1 MNGAE
6 SLVKTLVASGVDTCF
21 ANPGTSEMHFVAA
34 LDHVPGIR
42 CVLGLQEN
50 VATGAADGYWRML
63 HKPAAT
69 LLHLGPGLAN
79 GAANLHNARKASS
92 GIVNV
97 VGEHATY
104 HLQYDAPL
112 TSDIDGIA
120 RPFSAWI
127 GRAKAAHDVAKLG
140 AEAVSIARSGS
151 GKIATMVLPADTA
164 WTEVTGPAPQ
174 LPVPPRAQVDDS
186 AILAAAAAL
195 KKAGPRG
202 MLVLGGHALLRPCQ
216 DVAARIAAATGC
228 KLSNPGASARM
239 ERGGDLPRT
248 GRVPYILSQ
257 ALAYLKD
264 TDEMVLVGCR
274 RPVAFFAYPDQPSL
288 LTPDHCNITPVA
300 DVDDDLLDALERLA
314 DAVKAPKGK
323 AAGPAPLEKP
333 GLPTGGVSVEKIAAA
348 VAALLPDHAIVLDE
362 SLTSGRGIFA
372 ATEASGPHDWLQN
385 MGGSIGYS
393 LPMAVGCAV
402 ACPDRKVIALTGD
415 GSAFYTLQ
423 ALWSMA
429 REQLNITVVIFAN
442 RTYNILR
449 GELTNVGV
457 LNPGPR
463 AVDMLTLDRPD
474 PDWVALAKGHGVP
487 AVRVDEMG
495 DFSRAFAA
503 ALETRGPQ
511 LVELVF

>member
-6 SLVKTLVASGVDTCF
+6 SLVKTLVTSGVDTCF

-50 VATGAADGYWRML
+50 VVTGAADGYWRMKHL
-63 HKPAAT
+63 PAAT

-79 GAANLHNARKASS
+79 GLANLHNARKAAS

-112 TSDIDGIA
+112 TADIDGIA
-120 RPFSAWI
+120 RPVSAWI

-140 AEAVSIARSGS
+140 AEAVSVARSGS

-164 WTEVTGPAPQ
+164 WTEVVGPAPK
-174 LPVPPRAQVDDS
+174 LPVPARAKVDES
-186 AILAAAAAL
+186 AIVAAAAAL

-202 MLVLGGHALLRPCQ
+202 VLVLGGHALLRPCLE
-216 DVAARIAAATGC
+216 VAARIAAATGC

-239 ERGGDLPRT
+239 ERGGDLPRV

-264 TDEMVLVGCR
+264 TDEMVLVGAR
-274 RPVAFFAYPDQPSL
+274 RPVAFFAYPDQPSV
-288 LTPDHCNITPVA
+288 LTPDHCHITPVA

-314 DAVKAPKGK
+314 DALKAPKT
-323 AAGPAPLEKP
+323 AAPAPQPLAKP
-333 GLPTGGVSVEKIAAA
+333 SLPDGAPNLDKIAAA
-348 VAALLPDHAIVLDE
+348 IAALLPEHAIVLDE

-393 LPMAVGCAV
+393 LPMSVGCAI
-402 ACPDRKVIALTGD
+402 AEPDRKVVVLVGD

-423 ALWSMA
+423 ALWTLA
-429 REQLNITVVIFAN
+429 RENLNVTVVVFAN
-442 RTYNILR
+442 RSYNILR
-449 GELTNVGV
+449 GELTNVGA

-463 AVDMLTLDRPD
+463 AVDMLTLDRPTA
-474 PDWVALAKGHGVP
+474 DWVALAKGHGVP
-487 AVRVDEMG
+487 GVRVEEMTG
-495 DFSRAFAA
+495 FCRAFRG
-503 ALETRGPQ
+503 ALDHRGPQ
-511 LVELVF
+511 LIELVL

>member
-6 SLVKTLVASGVDTCF
+6 SLVRTLVASGVTTCF

-42 CVLGLQEN
+42 CVLGLFEG
-50 VATGAADGYWRML
+50 VVTGAADGYWRMS

-79 GAANLHNARKASS
+79 GLANLHNARKAAS

-112 TSDIDGIA
+112 TADIDGIA
-120 RPFSAWI
+120 RPVSAWI
-127 GRAKAAHDVAKLG
+127 GRAKAPHDVPKLG
-140 AEAVSIARSGS
+140 AEAVAVARSGS

-164 WTEVTGPAPQ
+164 WNEVSGPAPA
-174 LPVPPRAQVDDS
+174 LAPLPRAKVDDS
-186 AILAAAAAL
+186 AILAAAEAL

-202 MLVLGGHALLRPCQ
+202 MLVLGGHALLRPCLK
-216 DVAARIAAATGC
+216 VAARIAAATGC
-228 KLSNPGASARM
+228 RLSNPGASARM
-239 ERGGDLPRT
+239 ERGGDLPRV
-248 GRVPYILSQ
+248 GRVPYILQQ

-264 TDEMVLVGCR
+264 TDEMVLVGAR
-274 RPVAFFAYPDQPSL
+274 RPVAFFAYPGQPSL
-288 LTPDHCNITPVA
+288 LTPESCNVTPVA

-314 DAVKAPKGK
+314 DAVKAPKS
-323 AAGPAPLEKP
+323 ADAPPALPKP
-333 GLPTGGVSVEKIAAA
+333 AVADGAPTFEKIASTI
-348 VAALLPDHAIVLDE
+348 AALIPDHAIVLDE

-372 ATEASGPHDWLQN
+372 AAEASGPHDWLQN

-393 LPMAVGCAV
+393 LPLSIGCAI
-402 ACPDRKVIALTGD
+402 AQPDRKVVVLVGD

-423 ALWSMA
+423 ALWTLA
-429 REQLNITVVIFAN
+429 RENLNVTVVVFAN
-442 RTYNILR
+442 RSYNILR
-449 GELTNVGV
+449 GELANVGAT
-457 LNPGPR
+457 NPGPR
-463 AVDMLTLDRPD
+463 AIDMLTLDRPD

-487 AVRVDEMG
+487 GVRTDDMG
-495 DFSRAFAA
+495 QFAKIFKA
-503 ALETRGPQ
+503 ALAETGPQ
-511 LVELVF
+511 LIELRL

>member
-6 SLVKTLVASGVDTCF
+6 SLVKTLVNSGVDTCF

-50 VATGAADGYWRML
+50 VVTGAADGYWRMK
-63 HKPAAT
+63 HQPAAT

-79 GAANLHNARKASS
+79 GAANLHNARKAAS

-104 HLQYDAPL
+104 HLHYDAPL

-127 GRAKAAHDVAKLG
+127 GRAKAAHDVPKLA
-140 AEAVSIARSGS
+140 AEAVSVARSGS

-164 WTEVTGPAPQ
+164 WTEVTGPAPA
-174 LPVPPRAQVDDS
+174 LPVPARAKVDDS

-216 DVAARIAAATGC
+216 EVAARIAAATGC

-288 LTPDHCNITPVA
+288 LTPDHCHITPVA

-314 DAVKAPKGK
+314 DAVKAPKTK
-323 AAGPAPLEKP
+323 AAAPVKLEKP
-333 GLPTGGVSVEKIAAA
+333 GQPDGAPSLEKIAAA
-348 VAALLPDHAIVLDE
+348 IAALLPDHAIVLDE

-393 LPMAVGCAV
+393 LPMSVGCAI
-402 ACPDRKVIALTGD
+402 AEPDRKVVVLVGD

-423 ALWSMA
+423 ALWTLA
-429 REQLNITVVIFAN
+429 RENLNVTVVVFAN
-442 RTYNILR
+442 RSYNILR
-449 GELTNVGV
+449 GELTNVGA

-463 AVDMLTLDRPD
+463 AVDMLTLDRPTA
-474 PDWVALAKGHGVP
+474 DWVALAKGHGVP
-487 AVRVDEMG
+487 GVRVEEMAG
-495 DFSRAFAA
+495 FCRAFRG
-503 ALETRGPQ
+503 ALDHRGPQ
-511 LVELVF
+511 LIELVL

>member
-6 SLVKTLVASGVDTCF
+6 SLVKTLVTSGVDTCF

-50 VATGAADGYWRML
+50 VVTGAADGYWRMK
-63 HKPAAT
+63 HQPAAT

-79 GAANLHNARKASS
+79 GAANLHNARKAAS

-104 HLQYDAPL
+104 HLHYDAPL

-120 RPFSAWI
+120 RPFSAWV
-127 GRAKAAHDVAKLG
+127 GRAKAAHDVPKLA
-140 AEAVSIARSGS
+140 AEAVSVARSGS

-164 WTEVTGPAPQ
+164 WTEVTGPAPV
-174 LPVPPRAQVDDS
+174 LPVPPRAKVDDS
-186 AILAAAAAL
+186 TILAAAAAL

-216 DVAARIAAATGC
+216 EVASRIAAATGC

-288 LTPDHCNITPVA
+288 LTPDHCHITPVA

-314 DAVKAPKGK
+314 DALKAPKTQV
-323 AAGPAPLEKP
+323 AGPVKLEKP
-333 GLPTGGVSVEKIAAA
+333 GLPDGAPDLEKIAAA
-348 VAALLPDHAIVLDE
+348 IAALLPDHAIVLDE

-393 LPMAVGCAV
+393 LPMSVGCAI
-402 ACPDRKVIALTGD
+402 AEPDRKVVVLVGD

-423 ALWSMA
+423 ALWTLA
-429 REQLNITVVIFAN
+429 RENLNVTVVVFAN
-442 RTYNILR
+442 RSYNILR
-449 GELTNVGV
+449 GELTNVGA

-463 AVDMLTLDRPD
+463 AVDMLTLDRPTA
-474 PDWVALAKGHGVP
+474 DWVALAKGHGVP
-487 AVRVDEMG
+487 GIRVDEMTG
-495 DFSRAFAA
+495 FCRAFKG
-503 ALETRGPQ
+503 ALEHRGPQ
-511 LVELVF
+511 LIELVL